1 MTSSNQNDPR
11 PMSHHGVAALSEVPP
26 NRGSGGRTT
35 ENILHIGGRFEHDSV
50 KPQQEPLWNSDL
62 VNYEGKHEEG
72 NEATASGLD
81 GLTLVEMFEFT
92 LPKDSESR
100 RSKASVRTDLTTA
113 TICYDGGSSYEGA
126 YVAGYENGKNENSK
140 NVDSLK
146 PSPFQ
151 PGKKGAVAT
160 IFDKLADAK
169 ILSAYQDQGRS
180 YIPCIKFHSIMTEEA
195 VSCVL
200 QELNSSHNRQSLLN
214 EGQLADLIARIAPPV
229 SDLSDENV
237 SGRQFK
243 RVLASLILTRK
254 ADCIFDF
261 VDHGLDDRKLC
272 EAEFSLPD
280 QDVMLEDE
288 GYLQDLYKGYPGPCQ
303 DPEVWSREDIRNLRR
318 VRWEVSPVF
327 FTIERGDAPES
338 TSVRYKI
345 VHYELRSAE
354 ETLPFG
360 KTDIVPKTN
369 GAFSSFEFYTI
380 NPHQQ
385 NFHRYT
391 KKGKDHPVAIKKL
404 EDKRN
409 LEARDLFKMFKN
421 ERYILDRLTLRNQS
435 PHVVKL
441 LATFEVVGKSAPSKY
456 HFMFEAADGTILTLW
471 ESEKE
476 WKRIKSRSQ
485 TGRIEVARWVARQCH
500 GLAEGLSQFHKF
512 SKFHDD
518 PNPKTKGMHGD
529 IKPDNILWYKGW
541 IPGNSGPLSV
551 QATDS
556 PETSDE
562 DDLGVLQL
570 ADFGLS
576 SFHSTGTVHNV
587 ISSNDFLDYAA
598 PETEGWL
605 RHPPPADVWQLG
617 CLFLDFVT
625 WLVTGPTGYKKFKG
639 KRLSRGLLLK
649 SRARFSTFKENKG
662 TVLISRPSQEAKPM
676 EETTMH
682 VNVSA
687 KVLKHASNLYNSKHS
702 SSFVRDVIN
711 LVINRMLVVEPFDC
725 LNQHQ
730 YPEKTKATCRIS
742 SSVASEI
749 LGGMLDMGNRSENY
763 FQPSSVE
770 KSVEYSKEPIVIK
783 TTLKQMRQDVLD
795 RSRENTENLESEAH
809 PLCEK

>member
-1 MTSSNQNDPR
+1 MQ
-11 PMSHHGVAALSEVPP
+11 ALALSEVPP

-100 RSKASVRTDLTTA
+100 RPDCT
-113 TICYDGGSSYEGA
+113 
-126 YVAGYENGKNENSK
+126 
-140 NVDSLK
+140 
-146 PSPFQ
+146 
-151 PGKKGAVAT
+151 
-160 IFDKLADAK
+160 
-169 ILSAYQDQGRS
+169 
-180 YIPCIKFHSIMTEEA
+180 
-195 VSCVL
+195 
-200 QELNSSHNRQSLLN
+200 
-214 EGQLADLIARIAPPV
+214 PV

-391 KKGKDHPVAIKKL
+391 
-404 EDKRN
+404 
-409 LEARDLFKMFKN
+409 
-421 ERYILDRLTLRNQS
+421 
-435 PHVVKL
+435 L

-625 WLVTGPTGYKKFKG
+625 WL
-639 KRLSRGLLLK
+639 
-649 SRARFSTFKENKG
+649 
-662 TVLISRPSQEAKPM
+662 PM

-682 VNVSA
+682 VN
-687 KVLKHASNLYNSKHS
+687 HASNLYNSKHS

-795 RSRENTENLESEAH
+795 RSRENTENLEMEQSFNSRTIPHFRVSNVSALFAGLWTAPTEPWSSITRTGPTIAALIPASGDVAGPSYRNRNVH
-809 PLCEK
+809 VAKENGREDSRCDSISVRARPWPYTAGA